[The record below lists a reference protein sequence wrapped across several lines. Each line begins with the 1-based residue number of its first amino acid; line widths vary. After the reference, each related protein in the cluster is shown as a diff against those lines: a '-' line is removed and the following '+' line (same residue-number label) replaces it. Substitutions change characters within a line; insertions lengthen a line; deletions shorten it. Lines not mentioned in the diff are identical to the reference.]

1 MKVVMKYLKLSFS
14 SCICPIQVTQMFT
27 LPQSEV
33 GLSRKYGSRVG
44 GMAVCIYQDIGLV
57 SN

>member
-1 MKVVMKYLKLSFS
+1 MKYLKLSFS